1 MFQPQAAT
9 RKIIVKT
16 PMEVTAGFVKTSGN
30 AASRTST
37 RAVPPRRTAGGA
49 RREYAR
55 ERPPPRVSHRWRSLG
70 THRLPAEQ
78 TLRPYQKDE
87 DEDEIE
93 GGLAPGR
100 RPDHRHHVLDNE
112 HENGRDQRAGQTAE
126 AAEDDDGQQP

>member
-1 MFQPQAAT
+1 MAVTGHATPSGQIGRADEQRPARAPGGYRPAA
-9 RKIIVKT
+9 R
-16 PMEVTAGFVKTSGN
+16 PW
-30 AASRTST
+30 
-37 RAVPPRRTAGGA
+37 GA

-78 TLRPYQKDE
+78 ALGPQQKDE

-112 HENGRDQRAGQTAE
+112 HENGRDQRAG
-126 AAEDDDGQQP
+126 